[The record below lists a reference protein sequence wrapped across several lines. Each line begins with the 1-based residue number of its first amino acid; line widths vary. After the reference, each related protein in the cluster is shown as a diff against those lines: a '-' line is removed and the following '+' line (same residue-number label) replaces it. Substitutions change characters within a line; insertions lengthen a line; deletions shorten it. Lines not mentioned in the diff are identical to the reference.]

1 MANGTLKNTLDLVL
15 TDDPKRIDQVIIGEQ
30 LGKASQHHLT
40 LRFSLKVDARIP
52 KQWSSK
58 KFAFKRGDYEGL
70 CEHFRRIDWDD
81 KLKGQNVTERYAFFV
96 EQYELASEL
105 FIPKLGN
112 IKKSQPP
119 WLTDEVKNLSRSKAR
134 LWHKLKTR
142 GAETKR
148 CAVHTLKLVRL
159 SRRHLMRRR

>member
-1 MANGTLKNTLDLVL
+1 MPSNYIPQHVREPTFQMANGTLKNTLDLVL
-15 TDDPKRIDQVIIGEQ
+15 TDDPKRIDQVFIGEP

-70 CEHFRRIDWDD
+70 FEHFRRIDWDD
-81 KLKGQNVTERYAFFV
+81 KLKGQNVSERYAFFV

-105 FIPKLGN
+105 FIP
-112 IKKSQPP
+112 
-119 WLTDEVKNLSRSKAR
+119 
-134 LWHKLKTR
+134 
-142 GAETKR
+142 
-148 CAVHTLKLVRL
+148 
-159 SRRHLMRRR
+159 